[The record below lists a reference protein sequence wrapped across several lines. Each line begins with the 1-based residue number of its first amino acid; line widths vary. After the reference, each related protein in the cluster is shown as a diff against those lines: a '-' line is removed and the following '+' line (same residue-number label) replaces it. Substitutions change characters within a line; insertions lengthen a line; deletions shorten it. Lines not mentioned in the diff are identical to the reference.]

1 MSLSNPVP
9 IAARFPI
16 HDSSTAVGVAA
27 ERLAELEARHGR
39 VGTMVATMA
48 GSPSVLAGYLDL
60 SRAVKRTKLTRAVSE
75 RISLAVQDH
84 LGCALCLQAHTD
96 AARAAG
102 LDDSEIALARA
113 GTSDDPA
120 IAPIVAF
127 GRRAHQEPASIT
139 AADVGALRAL
149 GLRDRDVLD
158 ALVALDVLTGTF
170 NLVTGL
176 EPAPPS
182 PPALVVATL
191 PPDLTPMETTP

>member
-1 MSLSNPVP
+1 MTEA
-9 IAARFPI
+9 IRFPI

-60 SRAVKRTKLTRAVSE
+60 SRAVKRTKLPRAVSE

-84 LGCALCLQAHTD
+84 LGCAFCLQAHTD
-96 AARAAG
+96 AARTAG
-102 LDDSEIALARA
+102 LDDTEIALARA

-127 GRRAHQEPASIT
+127 GRRVHQEPSSIT
-139 AADVGALRAL
+139 GTDIDALRGL

-158 ALVALDVLTGTF
+158 IVALVALNVLTGTF
-170 NLVTGL
+170 NLVAGL
-176 EPAPPS
+176 EPDAPS
-182 PPALVVATL
+182 PSTTVVAT
-191 PPDLTPMETTP
+191 PAPTTTPMETTP

>member
-1 MSLSNPVP
+1 MTEAV
-9 IAARFPI
+9 RFPI

-60 SRAVKRTKLTRAVSE
+60 SRAVKRTKLTRAVTE

-84 LGCALCLQAHTD
+84 LDCAVCLEAHTD

-102 LDDSEIALARA
+102 LDDSEISLARA
-113 GTSDDPA
+113 GTSDDPT
-120 IAPIVAF
+120 IAPIIAF
-127 GRRAHQEPASIT
+127 GKRAHLEPASIT
-139 AADVGALRAL
+139 AADIDALRAL

-158 ALVALDVLTGTF
+158 IVALVALNVLTGTF
-170 NLVTGL
+170 NLVAGL
-176 EPAPPS
+176 EPDPPS
-182 PPALVVATL
+182 PTTLVVASPGPTT
-191 PPDLTPMETTP
+191 TPMETTP